1 MINAAK
7 VALHKLFS
15 TRTPRGDE
23 DGSAPDSMG
32 FFQHLEELRK
42 TLFRCCL
49 AFAVSAGLSL
59 VYYKK
64 IFVWLRYPLEKAV
77 ELDNLKLSQE
87 VTKTVVEPEGGPAA
101 GLSALWELVKTGH
114 LPETALPARAL
125 TLEHAASHL
134 QLLKL
139 IDVFTVLMDVILF
152 GGIAL
157 SFPFILWSVAHF
169 VSPALTTKEKKLIRP
184 VLGAA
189 IALFFAGAALAFF
202 WLMPISIQ
210 FSMSLARD
218 FGTPLNWTAEDYYSF
233 TLMMP
238 LLVGLVFEFP
248 LLIVGLQYLEI
259 TNTRWLFS
267 IWRQAL
273 VGILVVAIVF
283 TPLGDPLSVCILT
296 GVLFM
301 LYLGSIL
308 IGDRLVKMKHR
319 RSLAYATSFD
329 EDEDS

>member
-15 TRTPRGDE
+15 SRSRHTGEDEPAGD
-23 DGSAPDSMG
+23 AMG

-49 AFAVSAGLSL
+49 AFAVSACLSL
-59 VYYKK
+59 VFYKK
-64 IFVWLRYPLEKAV
+64 IFLWLRYPLEQAV
-77 ELDNLKLSQE
+77 AIDNTKLAAE
-87 VTKTVVEPEGGPAA
+87 AAATAPVVEPGA
-101 GLSALWELVKTGH
+101 GFSAWLELLRTGR
-114 LPETALPARAL
+114 LPESALPAHGL

-157 SFPFILWSVAHF
+157 SFPFILWSIADFVA
-169 VSPALTTKEKKLIRP
+169 PALTEREKKLVRP
-184 VLGAA
+184 VLAAA

-210 FSMSLARD
+210 FSMGLARD

-233 TLMMP
+233 VLMMP

-248 LLIVGLQYLEI
+248 LLIIALQYLEI
-259 TNTRWLFS
+259 SNTRWLFS

-301 LYLGSIL
+301 LYILSIL
-308 IGDRLVKMKHR
+308 IGDRLVRIKR
-319 RSLAYATSFD
+319 RRAGLDEVRRYAD
-329 EDEDS
+329 EE